1 MEIVD
6 RPLISVVVPVFNS
19 GHRIA
24 NVCSELRTALTGI
37 EHEIIL
43 VADGCIDNS
52 WEEIVKLC
60 AAVHSIKGIRL
71 ARNSGQHHALLCGL
85 NASRGAWC
93 VTFDDD
99 LQYDPAD
106 IPVLLKKAQSENMD
120 LVYGMYIQRNH
131 SRIRQWGSNLV
142 SWLLHKYA
150 GGAEKGSS
158 FKLIRRDL
166 VLQISHYRHPFVF
179 LDQLLGWFSA
189 GTAYCEVNH
198 RLRTD
203 GHSGYSLSGL
213 MVMTFHL
220 LVTYTVLPLRMMIWF
235 GFISFMICLALV
247 SYFVY
252 NKLVHGSTLGFTALI
267 VSIFMTSGL
276 IMFSL
281 GVIGEYLG
289 RVIQWQYQKP
299 GYVIAEKAGLP

>member
-6 RPLISVVVPVFNS
+6 RPLVSVVIPVFNS

-24 NVCSELRTALTGI
+24 SVCESVRTALADI
-37 EHEIIL
+37 EHELIL
-43 VADGCIDNS
+43 VADGCSDNS
-52 WEEIVKLC
+52 WEEILKLC
-60 AAVHSIKGIRL
+60 AALPEIKGIRL

-106 IPVLLKKAQSENMD
+106 IPVLLKKSQTENTD
-120 LVYGMYIQRNH
+120 LVYGIYLQRNH

-142 SWLLHKYA
+142 SWLLHRYA
-150 GGAEKGSS
+150 GGAGKGSS

-166 VLQISHYRHPFVF
+166 VEKISHYRHPFVF

-189 GTAYCEVNH
+189 GTTFCEVKH
-198 RLRTD
+198 RERID
-203 GHSGYSLSGL
+203 GRSGYSLSNL
-213 MVMTFHL
+213 VIMTFHL

-235 GFISFMICLALV
+235 GFISFVICLGLV

-252 NKLVHGSTLGFTALI
+252 NKLIHGAALGFTALI
-267 VSIFMTSGL
+267 VSIFMTAGL
-276 IMFSL
+276 ILFSL
-281 GVIGEYLG
+281 GIIGEYLG

-299 GYVIAEKAGLP
+299 GYVVAEKAGIP